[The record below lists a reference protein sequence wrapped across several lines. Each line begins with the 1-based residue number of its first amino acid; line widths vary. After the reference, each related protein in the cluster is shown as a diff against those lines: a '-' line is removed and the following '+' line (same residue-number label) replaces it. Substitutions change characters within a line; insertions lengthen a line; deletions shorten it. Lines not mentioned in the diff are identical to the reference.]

1 MSDSFSRSIRAQ
13 LRSVDE
19 DIRHAA
25 LTQLHEN
32 LDRIEIEASELH
44 PLLED
49 EDASFRWLTVQVL
62 AELGEV
68 ESIPALL
75 AATAD
80 RESDVAESA
89 REALREFRTRDA
101 IDAFLAG
108 LDHPQAAVRAASVEA
123 LGRLKNTRALPGLRR
138 AAEDLSDAVRREAIV
153 ALSQFQDARTLS
165 QLRWGLYDHSAAVRQ
180 AAVTAIATVGP
191 LTTANPSAL
200 AETGRDLSRLLRDAD
215 AGVRRE
221 AARALAH
228 FPSPDTLAPLLETLR
243 DPSTEVIAATTTT
256 LGRLRAAVAPSILPL
271 LRHRA
276 SEVRFAAARALGE
289 IADPSVEPAL
299 LQVLDDA
306 DPGVA
311 RAAERTLRR
320 LAAPQS
326 DLSVAA

>member
-200 AETGRDLSRLLRDAD
+200 ARCRCRRP
-215 AGVRRE
+215 AGSSASAGAFSQPGHPRS
-221 AARALAH
+221 AAGDVARSFHGSHCSHDYHAR
-228 FPSPDTLAPLLETLR
+228 PSPRGGGAIHSSP
-243 DPSTEVIAATTTT
+243 
-256 LGRLRAAVAPSILPL
+256 APSS
-271 LRHRA
+271 R
-276 SEVRFAAARALGE
+276 
-289 IADPSVEPAL
+289 
-299 LQVLDDA
+299 Q
-306 DPGVA
+306 
-311 RAAERTLRR
+311 
-320 LAAPQS
+320 
-326 DLSVAA
+326 